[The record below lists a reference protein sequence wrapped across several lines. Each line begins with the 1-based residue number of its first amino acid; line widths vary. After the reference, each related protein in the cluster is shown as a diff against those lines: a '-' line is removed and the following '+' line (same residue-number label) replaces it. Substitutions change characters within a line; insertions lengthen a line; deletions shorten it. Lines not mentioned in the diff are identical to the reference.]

1 MNNVPIIYPPMMNNN
16 YFFNLQRELNEIK
29 ERVKI
34 LEDRISEIEK
44 KKEDSY
50 LKKDDNYYMI

>member
-1 MNNVPIIYPPMMNNN
+1 MNNIPIIYPPMMNNN
-16 YFFNLQRELNEIK
+16 YYFNLQRELNEIK

-34 LEDRISEIEK
+34 LENRIYEIEK
-44 KKEDSY
+44 KKEDAY

>member
-1 MNNVPIIYPPMMNNN
+1 MNNIPIIYPPMMNNN
-16 YFFNLQRELNEIK
+16 YYFNLQRELNEIK

-34 LEDRISEIEK
+34 LENRIYEIEK
-44 KKEDSY
+44 KKEESY